1 MEDLFN
7 RAVRS
12 IQSHPGDSWLNFR
25 RVERH
30 MSKEFSGK
38 SGGYAEFAFKMEA
51 HMSILNPAK
60 KGGEVLRATAL
71 EPKYMNEDEVR
82 ALGSICWKR
91 ASARR

>member
-1 MEDLFN
+1 
-7 RAVRS
+7 
-12 IQSHPGDSWLNFR
+12 
-25 RVERH
+25 

-51 HMSILNPAK
+51 NMSILNPA

-71 EPKYMNEDEVR
+71 EPKYMNEDGVR